1 MKFVLLILANAEEI
15 TLEFCRKIKSAAQ
28 QGIQQPLGK
37 GDILRARL
45 IEMQKMIHNMWITPD
60 GKAQF
65 VFDSYL
71 F

>member
-45 IEMQKMIHNMWITPD
+45 IEMQKMIHNMWITH
-60 GKAQF
+60 KAQF
-65 VFDSYL
+65 VFYSYL

>member
-45 IEMQKMIHNMWITPD
+45 IEIQKIHNMWITPD